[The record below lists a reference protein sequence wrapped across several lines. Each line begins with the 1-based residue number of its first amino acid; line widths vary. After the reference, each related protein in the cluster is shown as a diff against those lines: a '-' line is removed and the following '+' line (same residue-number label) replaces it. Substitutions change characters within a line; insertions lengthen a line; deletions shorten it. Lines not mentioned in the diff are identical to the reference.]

1 MRRKKYTSRVGYII
15 ICRIRIFE
23 WTAVSTFQFIYTY
36 IYIYIYVYQLAK
48 RHCGGCSHGVQSGVA
63 PVLLLA
69 ARLLLSPLSLKH
81 VCYPYNFSLK
91 LGMLAI
97 GSESN
102 SCKYISVHIY
112 IYIYIHMSISWPCET
127 MGVAPTVCNLGL
139 LQFCCL
145 LPGLW
150 WVLSVWSTVS
160 TS

>member
-1 MRRKKYTSRVGYII
+1 MNSCKYISIYIHI
-15 ICRIRIFE
+15 
-23 WTAVSTFQFIYTY
+23 Y

-112 IYIYIHMSISWPCET
+112 IYIYIFICLSAGHAKPW
-127 MGVAPTVCNLGL
+127 GL
-139 LQFCCL
+139 LPRCAIWGCSSFAACCQADDESSQFEAQ
-145 LPGLW
+145 
-150 WVLSVWSTVS
+150 
-160 TS
+160 